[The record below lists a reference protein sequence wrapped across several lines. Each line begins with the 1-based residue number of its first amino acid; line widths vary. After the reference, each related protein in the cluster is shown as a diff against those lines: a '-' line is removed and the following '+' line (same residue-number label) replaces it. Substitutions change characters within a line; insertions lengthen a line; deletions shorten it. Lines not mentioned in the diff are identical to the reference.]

1 MELKRRI
8 KGFVDDVEY
17 YLHGGLERAIDQAR
31 LERYSDIIT
40 RVIIEENRKLYE
52 TTMMIKTARK
62 SDELTTNRATHQNRV
77 APMAGIVAEKLGLN
91 EKIVAIAAGNHDL
104 GHTPY
109 GHSGEWWE
117 SEIFKDIG
125 MGYRCHNAIGAKR
138 LVYSTDVYDRI
149 IGEIKA
155 FNPQISDSKLEKIRR
170 SLWLVI
176 DPILCHNGE
185 SSKRKLMMEP
195 NLDKTE
201 EDFERELRQCYI
213 TEGYERTLVP
223 ATAEGSL
230 LRIVDVISYVGH
242 DTIDGLREGI
252 AKDLDAEHRQ
262 ILGEFGINEEDI
274 NLAIAKKNYD
284 SLARR
289 VELVALQDLI
299 ENSSKKRI
307 QLSEK
312 MLDLVTKLKDK
323 NNSVIV
329 DKVVRP
335 TENQVY
341 PIVIRNLLYKFSR
354 IFLEEKLGTEM
365 STLGNNVDK
374 IKELREKYR
383 GTPYENFITYL
394 CNVTPSDYEFTV
406 STTVEATEQALLDE
420 LNEVLEGKV
429 ETDERYPLRTNRM
442 QEMARDIGDVKD
454 MTEDEK
460 REYVK
465 RYIARSDN
473 GQNRNFIPMPARI
486 GIALGAN
493 YIETL
498 NDKEFVKLLE
508 TTGMLTPEQAA
519 DIHIPYKNLSE
530 EDLAK
535 KTSSA
540 GWEDTKAKQQREDA
554 DLEQ

>member
-17 YLHGGLERAIDQAR
+17 YLHGGLERAIEQAR

-40 RVIIEENRKLYE
+40 RVIIEENRKLSE

-185 SSKRKLMMEP
+185 SSKRKLMIEP
-195 NLDKTE
+195 NLNKTE
-201 EDFERELRQCYI
+201 EDFMRELKQCYI
-213 TEGYERTLVP
+213 TEGFDRTLVP
-223 ATAEGSL
+223 GTAEGSL

-242 DTIDGLREGI
+242 DMIDGLREGI
-252 AKDLDAEHRQ
+252 IEDLDSEHRG
-262 ILGEFGINEEDI
+262 ILAKFGITEEEI

-284 SLARR
+284 GLARR

-312 MLDLVTKLKDK
+312 MLNLVTELKDK

-335 TENQVY
+335 TENEVY
-341 PIVIRNLLYKFSR
+341 PIAIRNLLYRFSR
-354 IFLEEKLGTEM
+354 IFLEEKLETEM

-394 CNVTPSDYEFTV
+394 CNVKPSDYEFTV

-465 RYIARSDN
+465 KYIGRSDN

-519 DIHIPYKNLSE
+519 DIQIPYNGLSKE
-530 EDLAK
+530 QLAQE
-535 KTSSA
+535 TSSA
-540 GWEDTKAKQQREDA
+540 GWEDNKAKQRKE